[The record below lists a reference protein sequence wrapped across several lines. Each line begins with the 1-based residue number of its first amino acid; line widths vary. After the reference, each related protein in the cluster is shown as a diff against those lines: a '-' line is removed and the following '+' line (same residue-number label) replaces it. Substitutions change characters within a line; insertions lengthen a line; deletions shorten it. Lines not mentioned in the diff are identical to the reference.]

1 MAPLNYLKMANTHK
15 SRDPASFDYILEVN
29 LITNFTD
36 EVLKKLLIGV
46 ALERN
51 IFLNIRSV
59 PYKQY
64 HLYLKD
70 KESTLWRNPADITF
84 ILFDIN
90 PYIESAFFPDSGHFT
105 EIMKDIKTYSVVQK
119 GPVVMSTFPLPYRN
133 SYGNHFKEHPLF
145 SFVTDANLSL
155 HDLAI
160 NANNLYLLEINRLL
174 ALHGETNAR
183 DARNMHAFDIP
194 FSNSFFLA
202 LGREFFAY
210 IQALLGQTRKC
221 IVVDLDGV
229 LWGGIVGEVGPLGI
243 AVGPEYPGNV
253 YQNFQRILLELRE
266 RGTLL
271 AINSRNN
278 LQDALEVFKE
288 NPHMILREEH
298 FAAIK
303 ANWNNKAQNLIDIAK
318 ELNIGLDHMVFLD
331 DDPVNRE
338 LVKLKLPQVL
348 VPDLSVSP
356 EGYASQLL
364 SLNAFTQFKLTEEDR
379 KRGQMYAEEQ
389 KRKIILESVETID
402 DYIEQLKIA
411 VVIDCNTTSL
421 IPRLSQMTLKTNQF
435 NITTRRYSEKNIE
448 SHMTEGLVF
457 SGTISDKF
465 GQYGTTIL
473 SILRPTDN
481 SQHMILDSFLMSC
494 RVMGR
499 GIEHAFFNYI
509 ARQLTSRG
517 VLTLEASFIPTEK
530 NHPAKDFLPE
540 AGFRKEAEES
550 SKILYRLN
558 IPEYLNDTT
567 IKIYNTIVV
576 KPATK

>member
-1 MAPLNYLKMANTHK
+1 MTPLDYLRMANARK
-15 SRDPASFDYILEVN
+15 SKDPASFEHALEVN

-36 EVLKKLLIGV
+36 EVLKKLLIGIAV
-46 ALERN
+46 ERN

-59 PYKQY
+59 TYKQY

-70 KESTLWRNPADITF
+70 KKSALWQNPADIIF
-84 ILFDIN
+84 ILFDVN
-90 PYIESAFFPDSGHFT
+90 PHIESAFYPDSGHFA
-105 EIMKDIKTYSVVQK
+105 EIMEDIKTYAAAQK
-119 GPVVMSTFPLPYRN
+119 GPVVMSTFPLPYQN
-133 SYGNHFKEHPLF
+133 SYGNHFKEHPIF
-145 SFVTDANLSL
+145 SFVTDANLAL
-155 HDLAI
+155 HDLAAK
-160 NANNLYLLEINRLL
+160 ANNLYLLEINRLL
-174 ALHGETNAR
+174 HLHGETNAR
-183 DARNMHAFDIP
+183 DERNMHAFDIP
-194 FSNSFFLA
+194 FSSSFFLA
-202 LGREFFAY
+202 LSREYFAY

-221 IVVDLDGV
+221 VVVDLDGV
-229 LWGGIVGEVGPLGI
+229 LWGGIVGEVGPMGI

-266 RGTLL
+266 RGVLL
-271 AINSRNN
+271 AVNSRNN
-278 LQDALEVFKE
+278 LQDVLEVFRD

-298 FAAIK
+298 FAAIR

-338 LVKLKLPQVL
+338 LVKLKLPRVL

-402 DYIEQLKIA
+402 DYIEQLKITVA
-411 VVIDCNTTSL
+411 VDCNITSL

-448 SHMTEGLVF
+448 SYVKEGLVF

-509 ARQLTSRG
+509 AKHLASRG

-540 AGFRKEAEES
+540 TGFRKEAEES

-558 IPEYLNDTT
+558 IPEYLNDAT

-576 KPATK
+576 KSATT